1 MALTLH
7 GITFIAMN
15 RCVVEKL
22 NMFTKLLYKY
32 QISTYITREI
42 QKTICGMKIYLF
54 ILRQYLNRYF
64 AI

>member
-1 MALTLH
+1 MALTLRV
-7 GITFIAMN
+7 ITFIAMD

-42 QKTICGMKIYLF
+42 QKTICAHENLF
-54 ILRQYLNRYF
+54 IHF
-64 AI
+64 ETIFE

>member
-7 GITFIAMN
+7 VITFIAMN
-15 RCVVEKL
+15 RFVVEKL

-32 QISTYITREI
+32 QILTYITREI
-42 QKTICGMKIYLF
+42 QKTARMKIYLF

>member
-42 QKTICGMKIYLF
+42 QKTARMKIYLF